1 MLDGSRMRVPFVWAD
16 QEPSVH
22 ARHRMWAV
30 LKDRGATQRRGWE
43 AAKVYGMAR
52 ANVADK
58 TETWR
63 WR

>member
-1 MLDGSRMRVPFVWAD
+1 MLDGSRMRVPFVWED

-43 AAKVYGMAR
+43 AAKVC
-52 ANVADK
+52 
-58 TETWR
+58 
-63 WR
+63 